1 MTKKLTHIPSQAD
14 RILMHDAVRHIT
26 SARIIS
32 RNLGSDLSTPE
43 FVRRVWTNVSADLS
57 TAMQRIEHSI
67 GKQNQEAFKDNFSNA
82 DSLAYHNIQDLIKRM
97 SPAQLNA
104 VEDICTS
111 VVNGEKIEAKQTENY

>member
-14 RILMHDAVRHIT
+14 RILMHDAVRYIT

-32 RNLGSDLSTPE
+32 RNLASDMTSPE
-43 FVRRVWTNVSADLS
+43 FVRRVWTSVSAELS
-57 TAMQRIEHSI
+57 AAMQRIEHSI
-67 GKQNQEAFKDNFSNA
+67 GKHNQEAFKENFSNA

-104 VEDICTS
+104 IENICTS
-111 VVNGEKIEAKQTENY
+111 VVNGEKIEAKNENY

>member
-32 RNLGSDLSTPE
+32 RNLASDLSTPE
-43 FVRRVWTNVSADLS
+43 FVRRVWINVSAELS
-57 TAMQRIEHSI
+57 AAMQRVENSI
-67 GKQNQEAFKDNFSNA
+67 GKQNQEAFKENFSNA

-104 VEDICTS
+104 VENICTS
-111 VVNGEKIEAKQTENY
+111 VVNGEKIEAKQTKNY